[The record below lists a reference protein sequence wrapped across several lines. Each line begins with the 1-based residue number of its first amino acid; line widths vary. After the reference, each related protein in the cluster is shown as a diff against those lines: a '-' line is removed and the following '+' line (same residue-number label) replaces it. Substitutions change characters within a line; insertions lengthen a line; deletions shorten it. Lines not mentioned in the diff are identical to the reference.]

1 MTCATLIKELAAE
14 LRDALEHVRLP
25 TEYMRKP
32 APENF
37 VAVNVFE
44 GYLPENLFEQ
54 TSYYPCVAIELIK
67 VVDDL
72 KEHSTADLGLTIG
85 TFSLEQDAWLDA
97 VHLMELIRQR
107 LLTRRV
113 IGKKFRLKELSFET
127 PSEQPREFF
136 FIIGAA
142 TFEIF
147 QPQEL
152 LSF

>member
-1 MTCATLIKELAAE
+1 MTCTDLLQTLAAE
-14 LRDALEHVRLP
+14 LRDAFEHTRLP

-37 VAVNVFE
+37 VPVNVFT

-72 KEHSTADLGLTIG
+72 KGYSTADLGLTIG
-85 TFSLEQDAWLDA
+85 TFSLEEDAWQDAF
-97 VHLMELIRQR
+97 HLMELIRQR

-127 PSEQPREFF
+127 PAEQPREFF

-147 QPQEL
+147 QPQEVI
-152 LSF
+152 